1 MLVAIEERRPMPAW
15 VTEDNPS
22 SLLSYPR
29 GDVLR
34 TAGVIIAV
42 FSDGNPEL
50 LLCGSWSNE
59 GGVLLS
65 VQLFCLS
72 NGLSS

>member
-50 LLCGSWSNE
+50 LSCGS
-59 GGVLLS
+59 
-65 VQLFCLS
+65 
-72 NGLSS
+72 